1 MNHTIVNRRTIMVTA
16 TAALLAGCSIIP
28 KSGSTDRPAPPPT
41 TTPDPDATGLP
52 QDQAR
57 HRVAL
62 LVPLTGENGAA
73 GQSISNATTMA
84 ILDTNADNLR
94 ITSYD
99 TARGAESAV
108 RQAIADGN
116 KLILG
121 PLLGSNVSAIKAEA
135 AAAKVPI
142 ISFSNDATV
151 AGPGVFVM
159 GQLPEQ
165 SIARSVEYA
174 RSKGAR
180 DFAMLVPESEYGTR
194 AEAALRAALADYGG
208 RVVGT
213 ERYDRANTSVIS
225 AAGRL
230 KSFGGFDTVFIG
242 DGGDPAIR
250 AAEAVKP
257 GGKGALQILG
267 TERWSGEV
275 DILRAPALRGALF
288 SHVPDARFANFVT
301 SYKARFE
308 AQPYRIATLGYDAVL
323 LTLRAARDWKPGT
336 DFPVKVLYQSSGFDG
351 MDGPFR
357 FKSTNV
363 VDRAME
369 VREVRT
375 NQFVTVSPAPSGF

>member
-1 MNHTIVNRRTIMVTA
+1 MNHAIVNRRTILVTV

-28 KSGSTDRPAPPPT
+28 KTGSVDRPVTPPT

-52 QDQAR
+52 QDQQR

-62 LVPLTGENGAA
+62 LVPLSGENGEA

-94 ITSYD
+94 ITTYD
-99 TARGAESAV
+99 TALGPAAAA
-108 RQAIADGN
+108 RQAVADGN

-135 AAAKVPI
+135 AAANVPI
-142 ISFSNDATV
+142 ISFSNDASV

-165 SIARSVEYA
+165 SISRSVEYA

-180 DFAMLVPESEYGTR
+180 DFAILVPESEYGVR
-194 AEAALRAALADYGG
+194 AEAALRSALADYGG
-208 RVVGT
+208 RVIGT
-213 ERYDRANTSVIS
+213 ERYDRSNTSVIS
-225 AAGRL
+225 AANRL
-230 KSFGGFDTVFIG
+230 KSFGGFDTVLIG

-257 GGKGALQILG
+257 GGKGSLQILG

-275 DILRAPALRGALF
+275 AVLRSTALRGALF
-288 SHVPDARFANFVT
+288 SHVSDARFANFVT
-301 SYKARFE
+301 SYKTRFG

-323 LTLRAARDWKPGT
+323 LTLRAARDWKAGS

-357 FKSTNV
+357 FTGTNV

-369 VREVRT
+369 VREVRS
-375 NQFVTVSPAPSGF
+375 NQFVTVSAAPTGF